1 MNRRRLSTRIF
12 QSFLAVFCLTPIASE
27 LQAQADSPKAPAV
40 TLMVDF
46 GDGLICTY
54 SIEHKPE
61 MTILDAMTVARARP
75 SRPLRFSHKGSGE
88 SAFLISIDES
98 ANEGRGR
105 TSKNWFYRVND
116 QLGDESFG
124 LKELSAGD
132 KVLWHFGKYVPK

>member
-1 MNRRRLSTRIF
+1 MKPIKLTLAGLHSYREQQEIDFEKLTDLGVFGIF
-12 QSFLAVFCLTPIASE
+12 GPTGSGKS
-27 LQAQADSPKAPAV
+27 
-40 TLMVDF
+40 
-46 GDGLICTY
+46 
-54 SIEHKPE
+54 
-61 MTILDAMTVARARP
+61 TILDAMTVAKARP

-98 ANEGRGR
+98 ANEGGGR

-124 LKELSAGD
+124 LKELNAGD